1 LFSSNKAKSKFLRI
15 IPLIFLLAW
24 VVGFISP
31 CLNINSLNSIYPFQK
46 MLYSNICH
54 QDVQKSFICNDI
66 PFLVCARCTGI
77 YFGAFIS
84 AAVIL
89 ILNITLILKT
99 KYLYLLSIPMLLDV
113 LFYSIGIYPYNKFIA
128 SSTGF
133 LFGSSIFLY
142 ILSALEYLLFIKQKN
157 NNDL

>member
-1 LFSSNKAKSKFLRI
+1 MKAKSTFLRI
-15 IPLIFLLAW
+15 ILLIFLLIW
-24 VVGFISP
+24 ITGIISP

-46 MLYSNICH
+46 MLYSHVCH
-54 QDVQKSFICNDI
+54 QGVNKSFTCDSI

-77 YFGAFIS
+77 YFGALIS
-84 AAVIL
+84 AVVIL
-89 ILNITLILKT
+89 TSNFKLKFKT
-99 KYLYLLSIPMLLDV
+99 KYLYFLSIPMLFDV

>member
-1 LFSSNKAKSKFLRI
+1 MVWI
-15 IPLIFLLAW
+15 TGI
-24 VVGFISP
+24 ISP
-31 CLNINSLNSIYPFQK
+31 CLNINLPNSIYPFQK
-46 MLYSNICH
+46 MLYSNVCH
-54 QDVQKSFICNDI
+54 QDVNKSFACNGI

-77 YFGAFIS
+77 YFGALMS
-84 AAVIL
+84 AVVIL
-89 ILNITLILKT
+89 ISNFKLRFKT
-99 KYLYLLSIPMLLDV
+99 KYLYLLSIPILLDV

-142 ILSALEYLLFIKQKN
+142 ILSALEYLLFINQKN